1 MHLLATTGRLCN
13 RAPRPP
19 AGGPLESFTYH
30 VFWVFWVFWVL
41 CFSFFENE
49 KTSKI
54 SYSASVEKSYFD
66 SRLKSFPRFRL
77 RMMGQI
83 APFSPTKLSA
93 LRIELGGRRTA
104 RRTARLA
111 ARRTAQRAA
120 RRIVQRVTRRA
131 ERRRV
136 SQFNRGSQQEG
147 RLRTLRERR
156 SLRSGGR
163 NCRRSG
169 LGRSVRSSQR
179 RNLRGSLRN
188 NWRHQYARQG
198 PHGAESS
205 LLEPRRHYRRR
216 IAASAPLAGQ
226 GADRKGCSIL
236 RSQTLGNQVRSS
248 LKPRFL

>member
-1 MHLLATTGRLCN
+1 MSPPLVALL
-13 RAPRPP
+13 
-19 AGGPLESFTYH
+19 PLPF
-30 VFWVFWVFWVL
+30 L
-41 CFSFFENE
+41 LQA
-49 KTSKI
+49 
-54 SYSASVEKSYFD
+54 ASQQR
-66 SRLKSFPRFRL
+66 RLKSFPRFRL

-179 RNLRGSLRN
+179 RNLRGGLRN